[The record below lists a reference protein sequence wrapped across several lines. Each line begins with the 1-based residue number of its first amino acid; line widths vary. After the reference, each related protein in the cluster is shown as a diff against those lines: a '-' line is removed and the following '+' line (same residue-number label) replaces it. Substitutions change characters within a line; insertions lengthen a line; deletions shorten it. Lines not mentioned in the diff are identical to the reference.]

1 MNFSPIANL
10 LIAGIYYVLAAV
22 MVFLAGFGV
31 YVLIKYGE
39 KRGLSLVVALVFS
52 FFFLTILAQSH
63 STLQAII

>member
-1 MNFSPIANL
+1 MNFSLFANMV
-10 LIAGIYYVLAAV
+10 IGGIYYVLAAV
-22 MVFLAGFGV
+22 MVFLAAFGI

-63 STLQAII
+63 STLQNIV